1 MTETIFVEMEKYC
14 ISKDK
19 PVEGWNELMDFLIR
33 GRSTFV
39 DNNKSVTPVEDRK
52 HG

>member
-1 MTETIFVEMEKYC
+1 MAKSIFVLIHEYC
-14 ISKDK
+14 IGKDK

-39 DNNKSVTPVEDRK
+39 DNNKPVTPVEDREY
-52 HG
+52 G

>member
-33 GRSTFV
+33 GRSTLFGV
-39 DNNKSVTPVEDRK
+39 LN
-52 HG
+52 